1 VGRYERFHHR
11 FYFSKYLVD
20 LHNAQKAT
28 SKIRGAE
35 KMKKLLVL
43 LALLLFVGCAGH
55 LASFSGSMDNPP
67 DYYTYAGEGYGYPQ
81 IWPIGGVDGGS
92 L

>member
-1 VGRYERFHHR
+1 VVGTE
-11 FYFSKYLVD
+11 FSQYLEG

-28 SKIRGAE
+28 LKIKKVER
-35 KMKKLLVL
+35 MKKLLVL
-43 LALLLFVGCAGH
+43 LALLLIVGCTGH
-55 LASFSGSMDNPP
+55 LASFNGSMDNPP

>member
-1 VGRYERFHHR
+1 
-11 FYFSKYLVD
+11 
-20 LHNAQKAT
+20 
-28 SKIRGAE
+28 
-35 KMKKLLVL
+35 MKNLLVL
-43 LALLLFVGCAGH
+43 LTLLLIVGCSGR
-55 LASFSGSMDNPP
+55 LASFNGSMNNPP

>member
-1 VGRYERFHHR
+1 
-11 FYFSKYLVD
+11 
-20 LHNAQKAT
+20 
-28 SKIRGAE
+28 
-35 KMKKLLVL
+35 MKKLLVL
-43 LALLLFVGCAGH
+43 LALLLIVGCAGH

-81 IWPIGGVDGGS
+81 IWPIGADG

>member
-1 VGRYERFHHR
+1 VEGTEV
-11 FYFSKYLVD
+11 SQYLGD

-28 SKIRGAE
+28 SKIREAE
-35 KMKKLLVL
+35 RMKKLLVL
-43 LALLLFVGCAGH
+43 LALLLIVGCAGH

-81 IWPIGGVDGGS
+81 IWPIGADGF
-92 L
+92 